1 MLCKLKETVLLRPGL
16 YVVQS
21 SQSCKSSLRGIYLV
35 RKQMETKSAT
45 SVPSAVSA
53 LCSFQTLAT
62 AGWPGQV
69 TSDGEHE
76 LWYRLR
82 DTAPR
87 ACQLVGRDDSLARL
101 FLLVGLDLA
110 RYI

>member
-1 MLCKLKETVLLRPGL
+1 
-16 YVVQS
+16 
-21 SQSCKSSLRGIYLV
+21 
-35 RKQMETKSAT
+35 METKSAT

-53 LCSFQTLAT
+53 LCSSQTLAT
-62 AGWPGQV
+62 AGWPGRA
-69 TSDGEHE
+69 TSDGGHE
-76 LWYRLR
+76 LWYQLR

-110 RYI
+110 RYIQSSCVPSVPPFVDMDRPSHVVWT

>member
-1 MLCKLKETVLLRPGL
+1 M
-16 YVVQS
+16 QS
-21 SQSCKSSLRGIYLV
+21 SPSCKSSPRGIFSLEAS
-35 RKQMETKSAT
+35 ETKSAT
-45 SVPSAVSA
+45 SVPSVVSA

-62 AGWPGQV
+62 AGWPGWV

-76 LWYRLR
+76 LWYQLR
-82 DTAPR
+82 DIAPR
-87 ACQLVGRDDSLARL
+87 ACQLVGGDDSLARL